1 MRHRLAIIGC
11 GGMEG
16 THATG
21 MDLLADRLDIVATV
35 DPVLERAEAAAARFP
50 GARAAAKHTEVLDD
64 IDAALVVTPHHTH
77 YEIGTDLLAAG
88 KHVLMEKPLA
98 LSESECLD
106 LIEHAERVD
115 RTLMVAY
122 PMRYHPLVVEL
133 KRLLDANQIG
143 EVFQISIWTEQRTQY
158 ADGHW
163 AHSAATLGGGQLF
176 SHGCHYIDLLLWF
189 LGDPVSGTHVGTRRG
204 TPWLEGEGTSN
215 VSLEFA
221 NGALG
226 YHFGTWGAR
235 GTKLGY
241 SIHAHGTEA
250 MLEADLRAGKLR
262 IYTRSGV
269 KTLSRTD
276 QHRKYVDREL
286 GQFLDCIEGK
296 APVPTDGPTSL
307 QGLRVI
313 WRLYQAE
320 RERVVADLTGLGFG
334 DPWRSPGLDRLPVP
348 AGR

>member
-16 THATG
+16 THAG
-21 MDLLADRLDIVATV
+21 GLDLLADRLDIVATV
-35 DPVLERAEAAAARFP
+35 DPVIERAEAAAARFP
-50 GARAAAKHTEVLDD
+50 GARAVAKHTEILDE

-77 YEIGTDLLAAG
+77 FEIGTDLLDAG

-98 LSESECLD
+98 LSEAECLD
-106 LIEHAERVD
+106 LIHRAERVD
-115 RTLMVAY
+115 RVLMVAY
-122 PMRYHPLVVEL
+122 PMRFHPLVVEL
-133 KRLLDANQIG
+133 KRLLDTHQIG

-158 ADGHW
+158 AEGHW

-189 LGDPVSGTHVGTRRG
+189 LGDPVRGTHLGTRRG

-241 SIHAHGTEA
+241 SIHAHGTEG
-250 MLEADLRAGKLR
+250 MLEADLRAGELR
-262 IYTRSGV
+262 MHTRSGV
-269 KTLSRTD
+269 ETLTRTD
-276 QHRKYVDREL
+276 PQQKYVDREL
-286 GQFLDCIEGK
+286 GQFLDCLEQRR
-296 APVPTDGPTSL
+296 PVPTDGPTSL

-320 RERVVADLTGLGFG
+320 REHVVADLSGLGFA
-334 DPWRSPGLDRLPVP
+334 DRWDTPGLDRLPAEAP
-348 AGR
+348 R